1 MQTYKNNWFK
11 YTLGFITC
19 MLIRFIPFRPP
30 NIEPVLAT
38 VMPFSKS
45 YTKLASFFFG
55 FLSIVLYDI
64 LTSKIGIWTFVTA
77 LAYGFLGLWAVTY
90 FKNKTSSRWNYAKF
104 AVIGTIAY
112 DIVTGLTIGPIFFH
126 QTFMQALIGQIPF
139 TALHL
144 IGNVGFAIL
153 LSPLVHKFIVENKS
167 LSWSSFIS
175 APSPKQ
181 I

>member
-1 MQTYKNNWFK
+1 MEIYKNNWFK

-45 YTKLASFFFG
+45 YTKIASFFFG
-55 FLSIVLYDI
+55 FASIILYDI
-64 LTSKIGIWTFVTA
+64 LTSKIGIWTLITA
-77 LAYGFLGLWAVTY
+77 IAYGFLGLWATNY
-90 FKNKTSSRWNYAKF
+90 FKNKSANRLNFAKF

-126 QTFMQALIGQIPF
+126 QTFMQALVGQIPF

-144 IGNVGFAIL
+144 IGNVGFAVL
-153 LSPLVHKFIVENKS
+153 LSPLVHKFIVENKK
-167 LSWSSFIS
+167 LTWRSFIRI
-175 APSPKQ
+175 PSPKT